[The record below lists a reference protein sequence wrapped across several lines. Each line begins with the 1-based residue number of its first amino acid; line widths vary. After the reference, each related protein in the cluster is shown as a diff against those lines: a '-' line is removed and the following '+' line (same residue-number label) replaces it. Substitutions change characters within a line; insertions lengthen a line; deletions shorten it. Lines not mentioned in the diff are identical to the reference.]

1 MENKVAIRI
10 HFPAAFPLL
19 NSTLM
24 ALNPKQTSYRQ
35 KKKNQ
40 RKNQSFSQK
49 CI

>member
-35 KKKNQ
+35 KKKS
-40 RKNQSFSQK
+40 KKKSK
-49 CI
+49 L

>member
-35 KKKNQ
+35 EKNQ